1 MACTLSRGRLEPCKD
16 VTGGIK
22 KVYFIDYTSGLEA
35 SATFDTDDQITGFDS
50 ALTLY
55 EYEVIGNTDTFT
67 ETGTTSRDNGTTFYD
82 VSGTVNLRAQTLADR
97 KELQL
102 MGAAR
107 PHIITLDYNGNYKFY
122 GLENGCDV
130 AVTAESGAA
139 MGDFFG
145 YTLNITAQE
154 PALANFVSAAIID
167 DTTNTSVTSGT

>member
-1 MACTLSRGRLEPCKD
+1 MACTLTRGRLEPCKD

-22 KVYFIDYTSGLEA
+22 KVYFVDYTAGLED
-35 SATFDTDDQITGFDS
+35 SATFDSDNQITGFDS
-50 ALTLY
+50 ALDLY
-55 EYEVIGNTDTFT
+55 EYIVIGNTDSFD

-107 PHIITLDYNGNYKFY
+107 PHVVTLDYNGIYKFY

-130 AVTAESGAA
+130 AVTASSGAA

-154 PALANFVSAAIID
+154 PALANFVDATIID
-167 DTTNTSVTSGT
+167 DTTNTAVTAGA

>member
-1 MACTLSRGRLEPCKD
+1 MACNLTAGRLEPCKD

-22 KVYFIDYTSGLEA
+22 KVFFINYTAGLEDT
-35 SATFDTDDQITGFDS
+35 ATFDSDGQITAFAS
-50 ALTLY
+50 ALTLF
-55 EYEVIGNTDTFT
+55 EYITIGNTDSFT

-102 MGAAR
+102 MGAGR
-107 PHIITLDYNGNYKFY
+107 PQIVTLDYNGNYKIY
-122 GLENGCDV
+122 GLQNGCDV
-130 AVTAESGAA
+130 AVVAESGAA

-154 PALANFVSAAIID
+154 PELANFVDATIID